1 MVLINITANAQAI
14 CGMRNADRGYTVFSY
29 GTPVLS
35 MDCSGMKP
43 KLVKHWDGY
52 SVTTMRHINKFLE
65 SREWKKLTKKEWEKM
80 EVVPY

>member
-1 MVLINITANAQAI
+1 MELVNICNNAQVI
-14 CGMRNADRGYTVFSY
+14 IGMGKADRAYTVFSY

-35 MDCSGMKP
+35 MDCSGMTP
-43 KLVKHWDGY
+43 KLVRHWNGY

-80 EVVPY
+80 EVVPV

>member
-14 CGMRNADRGYTVFSY
+14 CGMGNADRAYTVFSY